1 MSALAPIDRDKS
13 LGAHVYDRL
22 KRALMSGAFQPGQ
35 KLTVRA
41 VAENL
46 QVSVT
51 PAREGLN
58 RLIDQGALEMPSAKT
73 ILVPKL
79 TVAALKEVATIR
91 RSLEGTAAELAT
103 ANFGPTDVASL
114 LSLQAEL
121 ESAMNSGD
129 FRRVLDRNEAFH
141 FGVYEKCGMPRLVGL
156 IEGQWLRVG
165 PSLNMLYPEFA
176 VSRRGVSNHM
186 RVLEGLQKRDAQAVR
201 AAFEHDI
208 DDGYATLS
216 AALNKS

>member
-35 KLTVRA
+35 KLTVRS
-41 VAENL
+41 VAEDL

-103 ANFGPTDVASL
+103 ANFTAPDIANL

-129 FRRVLDRNEAFH
+129 FRRVLDRNESFH

-156 IEGQWLRVG
+156 IEAQWLRVG

-186 RVLEGLQKRDAQAVR
+186 RVLEGLQKHDAQAVR

-216 AALNKS
+216 AALSKN

>member
-35 KLTVRA
+35 KLTVRS
-41 VAENL
+41 VAEDL

-73 ILVPKL
+73 ILVPVL

-103 ANFGPTDVASL
+103 ANFGPNDIATL

-129 FRRVLDRNEAFH
+129 YRRVLDRNEAFH

-156 IEGQWLRVG
+156 IEAQWLRVG

-186 RVLEGLQKRDAQAVR
+186 RVLEGLQKRDAQVVR

-216 AALNKS
+216 AALGKT